1 MAVFYT
7 YEKSLEE
14 EKMDFLRTLYHDKR
28 GGQMIRLRIDGNGA
42 ASQISTCDVEE
53 LAATGTDS
61 ANYYTTVN
69 TFRGWKRTAD
79 RVFNFTSI
87 FIDLDCH
94 SDDPTK
100 VQEAK
105 ERTVQILEA
114 AYEAGELCIP
124 TMITDTGRGFGIQY
138 VLTKSISAANTWK
151 TEKMIAFYKKV
162 RKCIFEKYEEILSAD
177 PQAAQADPAVLEDAR
192 VCRLPGTY
200 NTKAGKYCRFIS
212 VSGKYYELSELVQGC
227 HLWQWKP
234 EEEFRKEKE
243 EKEKKRK
250 AKVASGKTVSFMDY
264 KMPFLSARLEQ
275 LEKLQT
281 LRGKDC
287 AGYREQMLF
296 IIYSTLTQIDHD
308 TAADRLKAFNEC
320 FQEPLDQC
328 ELDHIVEETDQSVGY
343 DHRGYYKLKNDY
355 LIDSLG
361 LSDKEIR
368 AIGLGMGWQRTA
380 ERQAARDKKKEV
392 REKIIELLKQVD
404 PLTYQEI
411 AEAVGVS
418 RGKVCA
424 IAKEKGL
431 MRYAKAASRKQEQK
445 EEKTD
450 KIISIDTVQEAHG
463 QTDESTKIAAKSVCV
478 GSCLFPWSC
487 LSTPAERGTGG
498 EETPVVDWFHWLEQF
513 SSTSVIAKELFDL
526 YSWGT
531 SFKTS
536 VPGMEEFFE
545 TEMPMLMQNPEQLTD
560 MVRKVSQ
567 MFLSYHGSLDCL
579 MILSTF
585 EVHFPTLKE
594 LYIQK
599 GKEEE
604 QRKHGRKKKK
614 LPLVDLNME
623 TPEQRKIRIDK
634 YLKHYKDSRFD
645 VIEGTEEYQH
655 RLDAVV
661 LKELKIA
668 CMQVQRLKRE
678 TFRIESVDVQTKDIK
693 KGFANLTYKD
703 IAVIC
708 ERMAHQGTIQKAR
721 KPFFYIMQT
730 VWKFVHPDAA
740 EAQTERLHAEKN
752 VEKSKNSFCNFEQRD
767 INFDLIQINA
777 VRELTGEPLLT
788 EDEYREMMKEKY
800 EQG

>member
-1 MAVFYT
+1 MSVFYT
-7 YEKSLEE
+7 YEKNLEE
-14 EKMDFLRTLYHDKR
+14 EKMDFLRMLYHDKR
-28 GGQMIRLRIDGNGA
+28 GGQMIRLRIDGKGA
-42 ASQISTCDVEE
+42 ASQISTCDVQE
-53 LAATGTDS
+53 LAATGTDF

-79 RVFNFTSI
+79 KVFNFVSI

-94 SDDPTK
+94 ADDPAV

-105 ERTVQILEA
+105 NRTIQLLETAYKSGILS
-114 AYEAGELCIP
+114 IP

-138 VLTKSISAANTWK
+138 VLTRSIAKTWK
-151 TEKMIAFYKKV
+151 TEKNQEFYRKV
-162 RKCIFEKYEEILSAD
+162 RKLIFEKYQQILSAD
-177 PQAAQADPAVLEDAR
+177 PQAAQVDPAVLEDAR

-200 NTKAGKYCRFIS
+200 NAKAGKMCRLIS

-227 HLWQWKP
+227 HLWQWKS

-250 AKVASGKTVSFMDY
+250 EKVASGKMVSFNDF

-275 LEKLQT
+275 MKKLQD

-287 AGYREQMLF
+287 DGCREQMLF

-308 TAADRLKAFNEC
+308 TAAEYLKAFNGR
-320 FQEPLDQC
+320 FAEPLDQC

-343 DHRGYYKLKNDY
+343 DHRGYYKLKNEY

-368 AIGLGMGWQRTA
+368 AIGLGMGWKRTA

-392 REKIIELLKQVD
+392 REKIVELLKQVD

-424 IAKEKGL
+424 IAKAEGL
-431 MRYAKAASRKQEQK
+431 MRYAKAGNRKQEQQ
-445 EEKTD
+445 EE
-450 KIISIDTVQEAHG
+450 KIISIDTVREVHNQV
-463 QTDESTKIAAKSVCV
+463 DKSTKIADRSVCV
-478 GSCLFPWSC
+478 GSCLFPVSF
-487 LSTPAERGTGG
+487 LSTLAERGTGG
-498 EETPVVDWFHWLEQF
+498 EEAPAVAWFPWLEQLSF
-513 SSTSVIAKELFDL
+513 TSAIAKELFTL

-536 VPGMEEFFE
+536 VPGMEELFE
-545 TEMPMLMQNPEQLTD
+545 TEMPMFMQNPEQLTD
-560 MVRKVSQ
+560 MVKKASKI
-567 MFLSYHGSLDCL
+567 FLDYHGSLDCF
-579 MILSTF
+579 MILSMF
-585 EVHFPTLKE
+585 KVDFPTLKE

-599 GKEEE
+599 GKKEE
-604 QRKHGRKKKK
+604 QHKHGQKKKK
-614 LPLVDLNME
+614 TPVVDLDTE

-645 VIEGTEEYQH
+645 IIAGTEEYQR
-655 RLDAVV
+655 RLDAAV
-661 LKELKIA
+661 LKEFRIV

-693 KGFANLTYKD
+693 KCFADLTYKD

-708 ERMAHQGTIQKAR
+708 ERMAHQGTIQKAK
-721 KPFFYIMQT
+721 KPFFYILQT
-730 VWKFVHPDAA
+730 VWKFAHPDAA

-752 VEKSKNSFCNFEQRD
+752 MEKSKNGFCNFEQRTY
-767 INFDLIQINA
+767 NFDFGKFMEMNA
-777 VRELTGEPLLT
+777 MREITGQPPLTT
-788 EDEYREMMKEKY
+788 KEFEKM
-800 EQG
+800 EKEGII